1 MEVEKAVRPQCRP
14 APREGRGVWEGW
26 GGRVSEGRTVPR
38 TFQLE
43 KVVY

>member
-14 APREGRGVWEGW
+14 AARKGRDVREGW

-38 TFQLE
+38 IFQLE